1 MPDYKLKSEIL
12 NNHYKELGLYSK
24 CNRIINLFR
33 REESNITF
41 EEYKNA
47 LCFRHMLSENLGSK
61 KVKEISRLCNSK
73 VKRVIRLR
81 ERITNMLLNFE
92 CLFLTLTF
100 TDKTLL
106 NTSAKTRRTLVSRFL
121 RQFNVPY
128 VGNIDFGKMN
138 GREHYHALIAIG
150 KIDYHLWTYGAIN
163 GLKVRNDIDYTAY
176 GEIKYTSIQKIA
188 KYIAKLTN
196 HAIKE
201 TTKRSVLIYSR
212 EKRVKV
218 NDTVEKT

>member
-1 MPDYKLKSEIL
+1 MPDYKLKSDIL
-12 NNHYKELGLYSK
+12 NNHYKELDLYSK
-24 CNRIINLFR
+24 CNRIINLYV
-33 REESNITF
+33 REDSCITF
-41 EEYKNA
+41 DEYNNA
-47 LCFRHMLSENLGSK
+47 LGIRHILSKNLGDK
-61 KVKEISRLCNSK
+61 KVKEIIRLCNSK
-73 VKRVIRLR
+73 VKRVVRLR
-81 ERITNMLLNFE
+81 ERITSMILNSE

-100 TDKTLL
+100 TDKTLSC
-106 NTSAKTRRTLVSRFL
+106 TSAKSRRTFVSRFL

-128 VGNIDFGKMN
+128 VGNIDFGKKN

-163 GLKVRNDIDYTAY
+163 GLKVRNDIDYTAD

-212 EKRVKV
+212 EKK
-218 NDTVEKT
+218 EKK